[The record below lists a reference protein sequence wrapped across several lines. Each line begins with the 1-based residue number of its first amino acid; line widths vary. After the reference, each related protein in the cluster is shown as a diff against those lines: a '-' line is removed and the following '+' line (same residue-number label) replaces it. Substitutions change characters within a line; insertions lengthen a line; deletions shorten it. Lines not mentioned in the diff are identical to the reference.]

1 MPTSMEAQSSSL
13 SQHLVLHFHRMEA
26 RLINGVHKEDKVK
39 KAPISNSVEGESTMS
54 SLLKRKNNL
63 TSVVVAAILALGA
76 FTTGISVAHE
86 QTLYERLGGY
96 DGVSAVVDDF
106 AGKLFSDPVVGARF
120 FGMSDDSREGFRQ
133 KNKNLVC
140 KVTGGP
146 CKIISRSAAKTHGG
160 LGIKASEFDIVA
172 QHLVDTLNKFEV
184 PEKEHK
190 EFMAIIGTLR
200 PDIVEVEDK

>member
-1 MPTSMEAQSSSL
+1 MTSLPEHKNSL
-13 SQHLVLHFHRMEA
+13 
-26 RLINGVHKEDKVK
+26 K
-39 KAPISNSVEGESTMS
+39 
-54 SLLKRKNNL
+54 
-63 TSVVVAAILALGA
+63 SVVVAAIFAVGI

-86 QTLYERLGGY
+86 KTLYERLGGY
-96 DGVSAVVDDF
+96 DAVSAVVDDF

-140 KVTGGP
+140 NVTGGP

-160 LGIKASEFDIVA
+160 LSIKASEFDIVV
-172 QHLVDTLNKFEV
+172 QHLVDTLNKFKV

-190 EFMAIIGTLR
+190 ELLAIIGTLR